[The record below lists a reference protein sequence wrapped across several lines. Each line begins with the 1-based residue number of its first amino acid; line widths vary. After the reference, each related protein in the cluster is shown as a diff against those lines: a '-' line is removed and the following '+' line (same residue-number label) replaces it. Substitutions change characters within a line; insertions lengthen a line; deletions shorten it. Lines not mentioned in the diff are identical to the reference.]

1 MTKTRVLADGTYAT
15 ETTYT
20 SVADT
25 ARLEAVRAASK
36 PPLRALILGGDFYT
50 GSVLASTL
58 TKLVLRF
65 AALGADAAGL
75 NQLRAEALLI
85 MTSIIRVGQSKF
97 VAVPIDEDSQERI
110 MSCVETLAGLQKSK
124 TMNEVFLEDTKRA
137 YTRMIR
143 TAEVNLRS
151 PI

>member
-1 MTKTRVLADGTYAT
+1 M
-15 ETTYT
+15 
-20 SVADT
+20 
-25 ARLEAVRAASK
+25 
-36 PPLRALILGGDFYT
+36 ILGGDFYT

-65 AALGADAAGL
+65 ASLSGADQAGL

-110 MSCVETLAGLQKSK
+110 MSCVETLAGLEKSK
-124 TMNEVFLEDTKRA
+124 VLNEVFLEDTKKA

-143 TAEVNLRS
+143 TAEVCHGFLVSKRS
-151 PI
+151 WREKGKAELWVRGWDRGL